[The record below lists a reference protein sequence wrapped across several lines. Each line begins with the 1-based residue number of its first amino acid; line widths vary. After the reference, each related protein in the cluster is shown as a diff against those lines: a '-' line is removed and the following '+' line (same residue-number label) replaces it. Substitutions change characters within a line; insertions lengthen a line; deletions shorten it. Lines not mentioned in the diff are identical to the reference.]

1 MPACPSCGRDA
12 TDDDLFCRSCGH
24 ELPAATAPAKEAGGP
39 LLVATFGPSTGWVG
53 KTITYGDAQFVLEG
67 VGPITAASVLEYD
80 QRGHLVWAYAGLHE
94 WVQGLVA
101 TRQTAP
107 VAATPQAERP
117 AESLPGGSGTVGGS
131 AGQPG
136 LTSHKANW
144 ALPVVLLASLAIV
157 AVVAT
162 ILEGGYV
169 RDGVGIAF
177 ALLAVTL
184 IVLLVWSLVKPEA
197 LSPRLP
203 HVASPSGSSKRLPVI
218 LACLCAASLAL
229 AAVLW
234 WMPHYQ
240 VIAPTDRRVILD
252 AAPAMTVK
260 VKNHGLFSGTY
271 TASYKAAGQEQS
283 IVNLRLAPGEQRSV
297 TLDVSPDTATGP
309 YLLQLGSVEIPTT
322 ALHPATFRV
331 SPLQVDP
338 TIVKM
343 RQSIG
348 VQASVEN
355 VGDISGTFP
364 GSMEANGQEVDAQ
377 PTEIGPGEST
387 TLIYAVSQNS
397 AGRCRLQLGNARKT
411 VMVVRP
417 VRPPNGH
424 MLRRSSSSGRAHL
437 TIKNRNGIDA
447 MVILA
452 RTSSP
457 KSPVLAV
464 YVWAK
469 NKTTVNN
476 VPDGRYVI
484 WDCIGRDWNS
494 YMKDFLTTEEHSRW
508 RDPLVF
514 STSSS
519 TNYWTTYSSDAW
531 YVYSQRH
538 SQTHTEWSNW
548 TLTLGSGPSKYSTIT
563 SSRRFP
569 KL

>member
-1 MPACPSCGRDA
+1 
-12 TDDDLFCRSCGH
+12 
-24 ELPAATAPAKEAGGP
+24 
-39 LLVATFGPSTGWVG
+39 
-53 KTITYGDAQFVLEG
+53 
-67 VGPITAASVLEYD
+67 
-80 QRGHLVWAYAGLHE
+80 
-94 WVQGLVA
+94 
-101 TRQTAP
+101 
-107 VAATPQAERP
+107 
-117 AESLPGGSGTVGGS
+117 
-131 AGQPG
+131 
-136 LTSHKANW
+136 
-144 ALPVVLLASLAIV
+144 
-157 AVVAT
+157 
-162 ILEGGYV
+162 
-169 RDGVGIAF
+169 
-177 ALLAVTL
+177 
-184 IVLLVWSLVKPEA
+184 VKPEA
-197 LSPRLP
+197 LSPRVP
-203 HVASPSGSSKRLPVI
+203 QAASPSGLSKRLPVI

-240 VIAPTDRRVILD
+240 VIAPTDKRVILD
-252 AAPAMTVK
+252 ATPAMTVK

-331 SPLQVDP
+331 SPLQIDP

-364 GSMEANGQEVDAQ
+364 GSMEGNGQEVDAQ

-387 TLIYAVSQNS
+387 TLIYAVSQDS
-397 AGRCRLQLGNARKT
+397 AGRCRLQLGDARKT
-411 VMVVRP
+411 VMVVHP

-437 TIKNRNGIDA
+437 TIKNSNGIDA

-464 YVWAK
+464 YVRAK
-469 NKTTVNN
+469 NKTTVND

-563 SSRRFP
+563 SSRLFP

>member
-1 MPACPSCGRDA
+1 MPTCPSCGRNA
-12 TDDDLFCRSCGH
+12 TDGDLFCRSCGH
-24 ELPAATAPAKEAGGP
+24 ELPAATAPAKDAGGP
-39 LLVATFGPSTGWVG
+39 LLVATFGPTTGWVG
-53 KTITYGDAQFVLEG
+53 KSITYEDGVFTLEG
-67 VGPITAASVLEYD
+67 VGPLAAGSVLEYD
-80 QRGHLVWAYAGLHE
+80 QQGHLEWAYAGLRE
-94 WVQGLVA
+94 WVHGLA
-101 TRQTAP
+101 AAHQTAT

-117 AESLPGGSGTVGGS
+117 AGSLLSGSETAAADQPKPTSRKGS
-131 AGQPG
+131 
-136 LTSHKANW
+136 W
-144 ALPVVLLASLAIV
+144 VLPIVLLAALLIIALI
-157 AVVAT
+157 AT
-162 ILEGGYV
+162 VLEGGYV

-177 ALLAVTL
+177 ALLAVAL

-197 LSPRLP
+197 LSPRVP
-203 HVASPSGSSKRLPVI
+203 QAASPSGSSKRLPVI

-387 TLIYAVSQNS
+387 TLIYAVSQDS

-411 VMVVRP
+411 VMVVHP

-437 TIKNRNGIDA
+437 TIKNSNGIDA

-464 YVWAK
+464 YVRAK